1 MDILLSTGSQAVNNY
16 SPIAD
21 LSGYIGDTSRNVA
34 KTDNEQLTFAMCLY
48 TNGAGDG
55 LPGRT
60 IAKINLMNNTNS
72 LYNTILG
79 INMTDIINAPPPADA
94 ADDITDITG
103 SGKDETPDEITD
115 DNSGIDIGKFYS
127 RIADA
132 VPFPIEEEKGKE
144 AQLGDMYVK
153 SSAYLYAF
161 TEEEKNALS
170 HDEYTEKSKENLSG
184 LNNISGSLCVP
195 VGAGELPRLMDD
207 ILRTLTDGG
216 TLAEALQTQID
227 KYSQSESP
235 RSTADLIWVNTDSG
249 EVVGAYRKER
259 AVDGSEW
266 TKLFDDDN
274 AVLRLADDFA
284 SFIRYAVFGLESDDP
299 ERVQEFMAHLK
310 NKQAYADYER
320 YISDTNPNAD
330 ILGIMELIIANLTAA
345 GVIGGGNTDKEPD
358 NTDIAESGAAEDA
371 EENNGES
378 SETALLIPE
387 TESTPELTPKEELE
401 EILDSITDGKS
412 GDNTG
417 EETAAQEIG

>member
-1 MDILLSTGSQAVNNY
+1 MDILSTGSQAVNNY
-16 SPIAD
+16 SPIVD
-21 LSGYIGDTSRNVA
+21 LSVYIGDTSRNVA
-34 KTDNEQLTFAMCLY
+34 KTDDEYNTFAMYLY
-48 TNGAGDG
+48 TNGASENMSWKSIG
-55 LPGRT
+55 
-60 IAKINLMNNTNS
+60 KINSGS
-72 LYNTILG
+72 LYDTILG
-79 INMTDIINAPPPADA
+79 IN
-94 ADDITDITG
+94 ITDIANSPAPPKADDNISDITG
-103 SGKDETPDEITD
+103 NGKDETPGEITD
-115 DNSGIDIGKFYS
+115 DKSDIDIGKFYS

-144 AQLGDMYVK
+144 AQFGDMYVK

-170 HDEYTEKSKENLSG
+170 YDEYIEKSKENFSG
-184 LNNISGSLCVP
+184 LSERSDSLCVP

-227 KYSQSESP
+227 KYSQNESP
-235 RSTADLIWVNTDSG
+235 QSTADLIWVNPDSG

-274 AVLRLADDFA
+274 AVLRLADDLA

-299 ERVQEFMAHLK
+299 ERVQEFIEHLK
-310 NKQAYADYER
+310 NKQAYADYGR
-320 YISDTNPNAD
+320 YISDTNPDAD

-371 EENNGES
+371 EENNGENT
-378 SETALLIPE
+378 ETALLIPE
-387 TESTPELTPKEELE
+387 TESTPELSPEEELE
-401 EILDSITDGKS
+401 EILDSIADGKG